1 MRVISKPSQSDLSTS
16 AQIHLPGA
24 IITGYKILDEITK
37 NSLSGDKVDKSVPE
51 SETLGLPFFKISL
64 CCTLSLQMAIIL
76 VARDVFI
83 VV

>member
-1 MRVISKPSQSDLSTS
+1 MRVISKPSQSDLSTL
-16 AQIHLPGA
+16 ARIHLPGA